1 MSCILKI
8 TDPILKPLLDGAG
21 LKSSYSNI
29 DELREAFEGVADKA
43 FVIPLTIR
51 SGEISRRKFGKVYRD
66 EGIKLQI
73 VMPGQEFFNQFTT
86 GEIPLEKFGKTDE
99 KGITL
104 TFDSIDTFLGFYL
117 ANYLYVTPD
126 NLLTQGNRKGLVD
139 SIGDILKNT
148 LDRIKGARHHHSR
161 AIEDLKFAD
170 ALYNYVNL
178 LYNYANLSVPQTI
191 SDLYSEI
198 EKKWNQ
204 YHTEKKER
212 VNEQAKAEE
221 NVEKIKQEE
230 KLQEPNPNANLFFE
244 SYDTYPKGNPNE
256 YQVIDK
262 PLSQARRKFLEYLKN
277 NEQDYAIRLM
287 QGATSFPTQTND
299 QGEYPTKQVIER
311 GVVGI
316 VVLRDDPS
324 KAVYLGKDGLTTEI
338 EQATYIP
345 YEIEGNEMKSP
356 YIPFYFSSTGEH
368 GKLKEEF
375 RKGGEF
381 VFNILNVKEEL
392 FKEEG
397 SIGSLGIRVEDIKIN
412 SLKGEQYAGLAYIEK
427 GERQIFVDRTTLSP
441 DEVDEVVKLLDGTY
455 EEVDLIKVVEYLND
469 LLSVSQ
475 DEINKGSAGGEIQ
488 FFPSVDKIMILP
500 KRIKEGDTY
509 QSVQSYPIYIDED
522 RELILKSLNAA
533 RVRFGRTEEGKLR
546 LGWTKYKMVD
556 GVLNE
561 LVVKRSEAVKF
572 YEDHSKVTLVKG
584 SSFKIASFNQRQI
597 QDTPLYY
604 VGLTSIRPDT
614 NLSIGEVNQLIF
626 QPITKVFPKDT
637 PGIVKEKQDQA
648 KLWSALFQLTDVTP
662 RFIFTDEDPFF
673 KNQNNPAF
681 YDLKDGNIYIRFSA
695 LKDPSFLRSVLVE
708 ELAHAITVPK
718 IKNNKNT
725 KEYKQLEADYKKAK
739 ELFKTYKEKEEYKN
753 LTDQQKS
760 NFDRLANYHLSSIE
774 EFVAGIS
781 VPYFRAFLRLG
792 ESSFLDKVKE
802 SIKALLDLI
811 LKGFSP
817 SLYTDVTTHV
827 FDFITTKEDLG
838 SKTELVEPVEPVE
851 LVEIEPKKGFKFKP
865 KEEDDLF
872 YASAPLTD
880 EVDLQVIKAIDAEI
894 GQYLFQ
900 AGQFGD
906 RVVVPFGEFVQGNVK
921 TQALWNRVYNSLG
934 GQLEDSEGERA
945 RWIEYFLSNE
955 DRLFKAWQEKSFLFK
970 FDRGEVSLSEDDV
983 DDVDEQENPEEE
995 QSKDPGFNRV
1005 DSEQNKTRMELAD
1018 KYAKV
1023 LVRLTPVGY
1032 EKGMVKLADFTNLWN
1047 RLQTELKNTLSFDE
1061 QYLRLSN
1068 QELQNRFPEIKT
1080 IYDRLT
1086 TLKENVT
1093 NNNLIVINS
1102 FQVSFSTAELPVYV
1116 PLFTK
1121 TDSGLKYNFFP
1132 QPRLDVQHLTFEINR
1147 MFREWAEPFEID
1159 EEFPTYDNNK
1169 ILNKL
1174 LSIKI
1179 NGVARPN
1186 DILNL
1191 LKGFLPIPEH
1201 EGFLTDS
1208 NLIEFYNHLV
1218 SLFRQRGNNAHILN
1232 GQFVDFIRNKQY
1244 WENPG
1249 GRLGESPGISTQFN
1263 QLLSALSKYSALSV
1277 SNMTT
1282 NAEGQNQSILL
1293 SWSSWLIGIKELN
1306 QGVSYRKKNPIFK
1319 YSLIANNIDA
1329 DNQIQP
1335 VNLSGSRY
1343 KDGERYEGSV
1353 SMNLD
1358 YIPYLRQ
1365 QFSTFSLDGVIEIS
1379 RAETKQSSF
1388 GYKFNWQDGKHP
1400 IKFEKFKS
1408 NIWSQDASQIYISNN
1423 QTENAKGYLRG
1434 ELERLKL
1441 EKESPNIYYPKYNN
1455 IKNEF
1460 HLFSYF
1466 SQGLKDKLI
1475 TEEPNEAIKNN
1486 RKEIE
1491 KELNQHFSNE
1501 IEILKENIF
1510 KQSGI
1515 PFDKNH
1521 PSLNVIELQK
1531 MILEMGFD
1539 NWLRAFVVNQEIYQL
1554 ENFITGHG
1562 DIGQHDKPYKR
1573 FGSNISTGTP
1583 VAVNKETQKYLEN
1596 TTHKQFSERIPTGNS
1611 FVLKSDIYQ
1620 FPTEQLEKDNELSLK
1635 LYYEKIG
1642 IKKSDKEIKREAKE
1656 NATPYSKTDVS
1667 DGQGAMTPDFGRML
1681 MIVTSNWSKEREE
1694 GFWFLK
1700 IQHKKNREI
1709 KLTEDEIDHYNKVN
1723 KKIEKEGIY
1732 WFFPPLKMQYRG
1744 EFIKQGNVAIEGLD
1758 KFSLAWL
1765 WPDELEDKN
1774 FGIIL
1779 ENMFKQGYDYMKY
1792 ETGTKIGTFIP
1803 DNLVEQ
1809 IKEGKIEL
1817 TIDSGHSIDL
1827 KYMKEQVKA
1836 SDHFKNSG
1844 PMSTQARKL
1853 VLSNL
1858 KFNKEYLNYNIKQA
1872 VKEWKKSQSEL
1883 SRFNRER
1890 LFEEISTDKKIDNKK
1905 LADLVSKEVKRRDLP
1920 ESVSAI
1926 FDNYGQLDYERFE
1939 QSVSPQLVETL
1950 IYSLLRKRIVR
1961 PQFPGEQYIQVS
1973 SAIYDGSERESVDEI
1988 YSKLG
1993 NTTKTNN
2000 VVIKSVYQQE
2010 GIRYAESINGI
2021 FSLRVNNSEKHFGNP
2036 FSSVPTEI
2044 AKGLIATN
2052 STKESVR
2059 KYIDWVINSNDERAI
2074 WIRTQLQSGT
2084 LKGKPIVY
2092 YKELG
2097 EPSHATALDYLINK
2111 YNWNSRDLD
2120 FYKIE
2125 GDKVTPAQCKI
2136 VLSGEFLKLLNLS
2149 EINNHLKKK
2158 EIKAVYDQLSVYEQ
2172 LEYKRYILNKLLLIP
2187 EFVEKHR
2194 RELTVFSS
2202 RIPGQGYNSMN
2213 IQIVK
2218 EFLPTYMGPIIV
2230 PNPLITTQSGTDFD
2244 FDKLPTITPKL
2255 NKEGKASNDP
2265 NNRMLEAVESI
2276 LLDPINFYRLTTPNH
2291 TKDIDVVVNNVLGKL
2306 GVSVTEPVR
2315 DSIFSFSTHLSK
2327 WWAMKMKDPLG
2338 IGATNNT
2345 FYTLIQDSDTK
2356 LNPKFQL
2363 VGELWVNVKFPFDR
2377 DDKEMNHPLLKSGK
2391 EKLAYVNQFI
2401 NITVDVAGNDKIGYT
2416 GLRKDNSGLLLFLL
2430 ENGVSFED
2438 AFYFINQPIIFKYH
2452 QKLAHYKNIGIGSK
2466 IAKDAVIGELLG
2478 IDFNYIDKGY
2488 IKDRT
2493 LKEIWNDI
2501 FQSIGEEKF
2510 TNLLDTIGTKPD
2522 TPKQREILAYYLV
2535 GLEMSNKMKDAQSY
2549 NNFDTSTSPNVL
2561 YSQAREN
2568 LIDDI
2573 KDTGLFD
2580 IKGIEQIH
2588 NDSVIAHLNVHDLFK
2603 KIAENAFGIKRDPLF
2618 MEEALRLGKLIYN
2631 PTDKAKFF
2639 TKFDNDYLLAILQNY
2654 GDITKEKIEKNLKG
2668 DLAKGWK
2675 KIKDK
2680 PEVKELTISKYI
2692 TENHSSKV
2700 NMVSLSLFLGLDND
2714 SETLNQISRDVRTLL
2729 ERHDTK
2735 EWAKQFVETALYSTL
2750 FSQSPVY
2757 YLKALPH
2764 EVVAKYLKEAYDNYQ
2779 GKVIQNADRIQQELD
2794 KFNAWFFENFKNQ
2807 EKAVEIEKALPRLN
2821 AEVLHSRKVLDKF
2834 VTELENTDYDFLE
2847 KEFGKDAVK
2856 QKQESNKKEFE
2867 RLKTHLTQVENNLLK
2882 YLTELVV
2889 KEGELKTGVQVK
2901 VNGFHGAFQ
2910 PFTEEFDLSKSGIEI
2925 GKDGEVGYKR
2935 GVKHSIPVIFA
2946 DSSFD
2951 VAESY
2956 TVDENLVEVRSK
2968 LDYQKGKVGK
2978 VYPVEINYKNPL
2990 VIDLKGAAIN
3000 NIMIVDS
3007 LIRIANEKGYDG
3019 LVIKNTVDDKFQ
3031 LHESERSNTYIV
3043 FSDKQIKKSRPLY
3056 SSNTEFIQA
3065 FSNKF
3070 IYERGYQ
3077 FSQYFLP
3084 LYKTDGIKNLNRD
3097 VKVKKFNPES
3107 WRYTDYKLS
3116 LEELN
3121 EEDFT
3126 KPCNDAP
3133 F

>member
-51 SGEISRRKFGKVYRD
+51 SDGFNRRKFGKVYKD
-66 EGIKLQI
+66 EGIKLQV
-73 VMPGQEFFNQFTT
+73 VMPGQEFFSQFNI
-86 GEIPLEKFGKTDE
+86 GEIPLEEFGSTDE

-104 TFDSIDTFLGFYL
+104 TFENIDTFLGFYL
-117 ANYLYVTPD
+117 ANYLYVTPE

-139 SIGDILKNT
+139 SIGDILSNT
-148 LDRIKGARHHHSR
+148 LGRIKGKGTHSR
-161 AIEDLKFAD
+161 AIEDLRFAD

-178 LYNYANLSVPQTI
+178 LYNYANLPVPQTI
-191 SDLYSEI
+191 TDLYAEI

-204 YHTEKKER
+204 FHTEKKER
-212 VNEQAKAEE
+212 VNEQAKAVE

-244 SYDTYPKGNPNE
+244 SYDTYPKGHPDE
-256 YQVIDK
+256 FQVIDK
-262 PLSQARRKFLEYLKN
+262 PLSKARRKFLEALKG

-299 QGEYPTKQVIER
+299 QGEYPSKQVIER

-338 EQATYIP
+338 EQAIYIP
-345 YEIEGNEMKSP
+345 YEVEGNEMKSP
-356 YIPFYFSSTGEH
+356 YIPFYFSNTGEH
-368 GKLKEEF
+368 GRLKEEF

-397 SIGSLGIRVEDIKIN
+397 TISQLGIKVEEIKIN
-412 SLKGEQYAGLAYIEK
+412 SLKGEKYAGVAYVEK
-427 GERQIFVDRTTLSP
+427 GGRQVIIDRTTLSP
-441 DEVDEVVKLLDGTY
+441 EEIDEVVTLLEGTY
-455 EEVDLIKVVEYLND
+455 EEADLIKVTAYLND
-469 LLSVSQ
+469 LISVSNE
-475 DEINKGSAGGEIQ
+475 EIKQGSDGGEIQ
-488 FFPSVDKIMILP
+488 FVPAIDRIWVIP
-500 KRIKEGDTY
+500 KRVKEGDTY
-509 QSVQSYPIYIDED
+509 KSVQSPPIGIEED

-533 RVRFGRTEEGKLR
+533 RVRFGRTDEGKLR

-561 LVVKRSEAVKF
+561 LVVKGKDAVKF
-572 YEDHSKVTLVKG
+572 YEDHTKVTLVKG
-584 SSFKIASFNQRQI
+584 SSLKIASFNQRQI
-597 QDTPLYY
+597 QDVPVYQ
-604 VGLTSIRPDT
+604 VGLARIKPDT
-614 NLSIGEVNQLIF
+614 SLNLGEVNQLIM
-626 QPITKVFPKDT
+626 QPLTKVDPLDKE
-637 PGIVKEKQDQA
+637 GVVKEKQDQL
-648 KLWSALFQLTDVTP
+648 KLWTALFQLADVSP
-662 RFIFTDEDPFF
+662 QFIFTEEDPLNLF
-673 KNQNNPAF
+673 KNQDNPA
-681 YDLKDGNIYIRFSA
+681 YYNPKDGNIYVRLSW

-718 IKNNKNT
+718 IRSNKKT
-725 KEYKQLEADYKKAK
+725 EEYKQLELDYKKAK
-739 ELFKTYKEKEEYKN
+739 ELLKTYKTKEEYLK
-753 LTDQQKS
+753 LSDQQKADL
-760 NFDRLANYHLSSIE
+760 DRIANYHLQSME

-781 VPYFRAFLRLG
+781 HPYFRAFLRLG

-802 SIKALLDLI
+802 NIKALLDLI
-811 LKGFSP
+811 LKGLSP

-827 FDFITTKEDLG
+827 FDFITSKE
-838 SKTELVEPVEPVE
+838 SNSSEAAAVEQVES
-851 LVEIEPKKGFKFKP
+851 IEPKKEFKFKP
-865 KEEDDLF
+865 KKEDDLF

-906 RVVVPFGEFVQGNVK
+906 KVVVPFGEFVQGNVK

-934 GQLEDSEGERA
+934 EELETSDGERS

-955 DRLFKAWQEKSFLFK
+955 TRLFKAWQEKSFLFK
-970 FDRGEVSLSEDDV
+970 FDSGEVSFDS
-983 DDVDEQENPEEE
+983 DEVEELENPEEE

-1005 DSEQNKTRMELAD
+1005 DSEQSKTRLELAD

-1032 EKGMVKLADFTNLWN
+1032 ENGRVKLADFTNLWN
-1047 RLQTELKNTLSFDE
+1047 RIQTELKNTLSFDE

-1068 QELQNRFPEIKT
+1068 EELQKRFPEVKT
-1080 IYDRLT
+1080 VYDRLT
-1086 TLKENVT
+1086 TLKENPSI
-1093 NNNLIVINS
+1093 NNLIVVES
-1102 FQVSFSTAELPVYV
+1102 FRVSFSTAELPVYV
-1116 PLFTK
+1116 PLFTQ
-1121 TDSGLKYNFFP
+1121 TDKGYKYNFFP

-1174 LSIKI
+1174 LSIKV

-1191 LKGFLPIPEH
+1191 LKEFLPIPEY
-1201 EGFLTDS
+1201 EGFLGDS
-1208 NLIEFYNHLV
+1208 NLIEFYNQLV
-1218 SLFRQRGNNAHILN
+1218 SLFRQRGNNVHILN

-1249 GRLGESPGISTQFN
+1249 GGLGESPGISTQFN

-1306 QGVSYRKKNPIFK
+1306 QGVSYRDKNPIFK
-1319 YSLIANNIDA
+1319 YSLIANNVDA
-1329 DNQIQP
+1329 TNPVQP

-1343 KDGERYEGSV
+1343 KEGERYEGEV

-1388 GYKFNWQDGKHP
+1388 GYKFDWQDGKHP

-1408 NIWSQDASQIYISNN
+1408 NIWSQDAFQIYITNN

-1441 EKESPNIYYPKYNN
+1441 ERESPNIYYPKYNN
-1455 IKNEF
+1455 IKGEF

-1466 SQGLKDKLI
+1466 SQGLKDKLVS
-1475 TEEPNEAIKNN
+1475 EEPSEAIKNN
-1486 RKEIE
+1486 KKEIE
-1491 KELNQHFSNE
+1491 KELNQHFDNE
-1501 IEILKENIF
+1501 VELLKSKVLN
-1510 KQSGI
+1510 QSGI
-1515 PFDKNH
+1515 PLSKSH
-1521 PSLNVIELQK
+1521 PSLNVIDLQK

-1539 NWLRAFVVNQEIYQL
+1539 NWLKAFVVNQEIYQL

-1583 VAVNKETQKYLEN
+1583 VVVDEMAETVLNN
-1596 TTHKQFSERIPTGNS
+1596 TVYKQFSKRIPTGTS

-1620 FPTEQLEKDNELSLK
+1620 FPTEKLEQDNETSLK
-1635 LYYEKIG
+1635 LYYDKIG
-1642 IKKSDKEIKREAKE
+1642 LKKSEEEIKKEAKE
-1656 NATPYSKTDVS
+1656 NANPYSKTDVS

-1681 MIVTSNWSKEREE
+1681 MMTTGNWSKEREE

-1700 IQHKKNREI
+1700 LQHKKNRGI
-1709 KLTEDEIDHYNKVN
+1709 KLTDVEQDHYDKVN
-1723 KKIEKEGIY
+1723 KKVEKEGVY

-1744 EFIKQGNVAIEGLD
+1744 EFTKQGNVAIEGLD

-1765 WPDELEDKN
+1765 WPDELEGKN
-1774 FGIIL
+1774 FGVIL
-1779 ENMFKQGYDYMKY
+1779 DNMFQQGYDYMKY

-1803 DNLVEQ
+1803 DNLVQQ
-1809 IKEGKIEL
+1809 IQEGKIEL
-1817 TIDSGHSIDL
+1817 TIDSGHNIDL

-1858 KFNKEYLNYNIKQA
+1858 KFNGEYLNDNIKQA
-1872 VKEWKKSQSEL
+1872 VKSWKQSQADL
-1883 SRFNRER
+1883 SKYNRER
-1890 LFEEISTDKKIDNKK
+1890 LLEEISTDGLIDNKK

-1920 ESVSAI
+1920 ESVAAI
-1926 FDNYGQLDYERFE
+1926 FDLYGNLDYERFE

-1950 IYSLLRKRIVR
+1950 IYSLLKKRIVR

-1973 SAIYDGSERESVDEI
+1973 SAIYDAPV
-1988 YSKLG
+1988 
-1993 NTTKTNN
+1993 
-2000 VVIKSVYQQE
+2000 KSVLKKE
-2010 GIRYAESINGI
+2010 GVDFVFEQNPELKEIGTPEQYSAYLDTIFPESKVKDIVYHGTRNTFDKFEKRNKEQYSIENETQTNSLLDGI
-2021 FSLRVNNSEKHFGNP
+2021 FFTDRN
-2036 FSSVPTEI
+2036 
-2044 AKGLIATN
+2044 
-2052 STKESVR
+2052 
-2059 KYIDWVINSNDERAI
+2059 
-2074 WIRTQLQSGT
+2074 
-2084 LKGKPIVY
+2084 
-2092 YKELG
+2092 
-2097 EPSHATALDYLINK
+2097 TALDNYTDENK
-2111 YNWNSRDLD
+2111 ILKSVILNIQNPLLSDNRRQVSNKNIKNQDGVITVEFIGNSISDVYVVFDPEQIHILGSEQDIRRFKNFVSERDLK
-2120 FYKIE
+2120 FYRIE
-2125 GDKVTPAQCKI
+2125 NGEVQLAECKV
-2136 VLSGEFLKLLNLS
+2136 VLSGEFLKLLNLP
-2149 EINNHLKKK
+2149 EIENHLRKK
-2158 EIKAVYDQLSVYEQ
+2158 EIKAVYDQLSAYEQ
-2172 LEYKRYILNKLLLIP
+2172 LEYKRYILNELLLIP
-2187 EFVEKHR
+2187 EFVQRHKK
-2194 RELTVFSS
+2194 ELTVFSS

-2230 PNPLITTQSGTDFD
+2230 ANPLITTQSGTDFD
-2244 FDKLPTITPKL
+2244 YDKLPTITPKL

-2265 NNRMLEAVESI
+2265 NNKMLEAVSSI
-2276 LLDPINFYRLTTPNH
+2276 LLDPINFHRLTTPNH
-2291 TKDIDVVVNNVLGKL
+2291 TKDIDTVVNNVLERL
-2306 GVSVTEPVR
+2306 GISVKEPVR
-2315 DSIFSFSTHLSK
+2315 DSIFSFSTHLDK

-2356 LNPKFQL
+2356 LNPRFQL
-2363 VGELWVNVKFPFDR
+2363 VGGLWVDTKFPFER
-2377 DDKEMNHPLLKSGK
+2377 ENKEMNYPLTQSGK
-2391 EKLAYVNQFI
+2391 DKLNYVNQFI
-2401 NITVDVAGNDKIGYT
+2401 NITVDVASKDFIGYT

-2452 QKLAHYKNIGIGSK
+2452 QKVAQYKSIGIGRK
-2466 IAKDAVIGELLG
+2466 IAKDAVLGQLLG
-2478 IDFNYIDKGY
+2478 INVTYKDGEY
-2488 IKDRT
+2488 IKNRT
-2493 LKEIWNDI
+2493 LEEIWNDI
-2501 FQSIGEEKF
+2501 NQMVGEKKF
-2510 TNLLDTIGTKPD
+2510 TNLLDTVGTNPD
-2522 TPKQREILAYYLV
+2522 TQKQKQILAYYLV
-2535 GLEMSNKMKDAQSY
+2535 GLEMSNKMRDAQSY
-2549 NNFDTSTSPNVL
+2549 NNFDTSTAPNVL

-2568 LIDDI
+2568 LREQV
-2573 KDTGLFD
+2573 KSTGLFN
-2580 IKGIEQIH
+2580 IEGIDQIH
-2588 NDSVIAHLNVHDLFK
+2588 NDSVISHLNVHELFK
-2603 KIAENAFGIKRDPLF
+2603 EVAKVAFPIKRDSLF
-2618 MEEALRLGKLIYN
+2618 MEEALRLGELIYN
-2631 PTDKAKFF
+2631 PVDKAKFF

-2654 GDITKEKIEKNLKG
+2654 GSINKEKIEDNLKG

-2680 PEVKELTISKYI
+2680 VKDLTISKYI

-2700 NMVSLSLFLGLDND
+2700 NMVSLTLFLGLDND

-2729 ERHDTK
+2729 KRPDTK
-2735 EWAKQFVETALYSTL
+2735 AWAEQFVETALYSTL

-2764 EVVAKYLKEAYDNYQ
+2764 EVVAKYLKEAYDNYLNNTGEASVVLVNTYEGKISKLEDNQIFVFGSNPIGINGNPSKGTGGAALVAHNIAGVKQGEKMDNKLSNSGKAWGITTVTGPGKPLSKTPEEIKEGIRKLYDYALQNPNKEFLVAYQ
-2779 GKVIQNADRIQQELD
+2779 GKTGKNLNGYTNQQLADMFTHTLVPPNV
-2794 KFNAWFFENFKNQ
+2794 KF
-2807 EKAVEIEKALPRLN
+2807 
-2821 AEVLHSRKVLDKF
+2821 
-2834 VTELENTDYDFLE
+2834 E
-2847 KEFGKDAVK
+2847 KEF
-2856 QKQESNKKEFE
+2856 ST
-2867 RLKTHLTQVENNLLK
+2867 L
-2882 YLTELVV
+2882 
-2889 KEGELKTGVQVK
+2889 
-2901 VNGFHGAFQ
+2901 
-2910 PFTEEFDLSKSGIEI
+2910 FTL
-2925 GKDGEVGYKR
+2925 
-2935 GVKHSIPVIFA
+2935 
-2946 DSSFD
+2946 DSSG
-2951 VAESY
+2951 
-2956 TVDENLVEVRSK
+2956 TSK
-2968 LDYQKGKVGK
+2968 K
-2978 VYPVEINYKNPL
+2978 
-2990 VIDLKGAAIN
+2990 
-3000 NIMIVDS
+3000 
-3007 LIRIANEKGYDG
+3007 
-3019 LVIKNTVDDKFQ
+3019 T
-3031 LHESERSNTYIV
+3031 
-3043 FSDKQIKKSRPLY
+3043 
-3056 SSNTEFIQA
+3056 FIQA

-3084 LYKTDGIKNLNRD
+3084 LYKADGIRNLSRD
-3097 VKVKKFNPES
+3097 IKVERFNPEA
-3107 WRYTDYKLS
+3107 WRYTDYKLDLVS
-3116 LEELN
+3116 LEEQ
-3121 EEDFT
+3121 EDFT
-3126 KPCNDAP
+3126 KPCNDIP

>member
-51 SGEISRRKFGKVYRD
+51 SDGFNRRKFGKVYKD
-66 EGIKLQI
+66 EGRNSIKLQI
-73 VMPGQEFFNQFTT
+73 VMPGQEFFSQFNI
-86 GEIPLEKFGKTDE
+86 GEIPLEEFGSTDE

-104 TFDSIDTFLGFYL
+104 TFESIDTFLGFYL
-117 ANYLYVTPD
+117 ANYLYVTPE
-126 NLLTQGNRKGLVD
+126 NLLTQGKRKGLVD
-139 SIGDILKNT
+139 SIGDILSNT
-148 LDRIKGARHHHSR
+148 LGRIKGKGNHSR

-178 LYNYANLSVPQTI
+178 LYNYVNLPVPQTI
-191 SDLYSEI
+191 TDLHAEI

-204 YHTEKKER
+204 FHTEKKER
-212 VNEQAKAEE
+212 VNEQAKAKE
-221 NVEKIKQEE
+221 NIEKVKQEE
-230 KLQEPNPNANLFFE
+230 RLEEPNPNANLFFE
-244 SYDTYPKGNPNE
+244 SYDTYLKGHPDE
-256 YQVIDK
+256 FQVIDK
-262 PLSQARRKFLEYLKN
+262 PLSQARRKFLEALKG

-299 QGEYPTKQVIER
+299 QGEYPSKQVIER
-311 GVVGI
+311 GVVAV
-316 VVLRDDPS
+316 VVLREDPS

-345 YEIEGNEMKSP
+345 YEVEGNEMKSP
-356 YIPFYFSSTGEH
+356 YIPFYFSNTGEH

-397 SIGSLGIRVEDIKIN
+397 TISQLGIKVEDIKIN
-412 SLKGEQYAGLAYIEK
+412 SLKGEKYAGVAYVEK
-427 GERQIFVDRTTLSP
+427 GGRQVIIDRTTLNP
-441 DEVDEVVKLLDGTY
+441 EEIDEVVTLLEGIY
-455 EEVDLIKVVEYLND
+455 EEADLIKVTAYLND
-469 LLSVSQ
+469 LISVSN
-475 DEINKGSAGGEIQ
+475 DEVKQGSDGGEIQ
-488 FFPSVDKIMILP
+488 FVPVIDKIWVIP

-509 QSVQSYPIYIDED
+509 KSVQSPPIGIEED

-546 LGWTKYKMVD
+546 LAWTKYKMVD

-561 LVVKRSEAVKF
+561 LVVKRKEAIKF
-572 YEDHSKVTLVKG
+572 YEEHTKVTLVKG
-584 SSFKIASFNQRQI
+584 TSLKIASFNQRQV
-597 QDTPLYY
+597 QDVPVYQ
-604 VGLTSIRPDT
+604 VGLTRIKPDT
-614 NLSIGEVNQLIF
+614 SLNLGEVYQLVM
-626 QPITKVFPKDT
+626 QPLTQVFPLDT
-637 PGIVKEKQDQA
+637 PAIVKEKQDQI
-648 KLWSALFQLTDVTP
+648 KLWSALYQLTDVTP
-662 RFIFTDEDPFF
+662 KFIFTDEDPLNSF
-673 KNQNNPAF
+673 KNQDNPA
-681 YDLKDGNIYIRFSA
+681 YYNPKDGNIYIRFSA
-695 LKDPSFLRSVLVE
+695 LKDSAFLRSILVE

-718 IKNNKNT
+718 IRSNKKT
-725 KEYKQLEADYKKAK
+725 EEYKQLEVDYKKAK
-739 ELFKTYKEKEEYKN
+739 ELLKTYKTKEEYQK
-753 LTDQQKS
+753 LSDLQKS
-760 NFDRLANYHLSSIE
+760 DLDRLANYHLQSME

-792 ESSFLDKVKE
+792 ESSFLDKVRE
-802 SIKALLDLI
+802 NIKALLDLI
-811 LKGFSP
+811 LKGLSP

-827 FDFITTKEDLG
+827 FDFITSKEE
-838 SKTELVEPVEPVE
+838 TVEVEQKE
-851 LVEIEPKKGFKFKP
+851 QKEQKEQIEPKKEFKFKP
-865 KEEDDLF
+865 KKEDDLF

-906 RVVVPFGEFVQGNVK
+906 KVVVPFGEFVQGNVK

-934 GQLEDSEGERA
+934 EELETSDGERS

-955 DRLFKAWQEKSFLFK
+955 TRLFKAWQEKSFLFR
-970 FDRGEVSLSEDDV
+970 FDSGEVSFDSDDEIEED
-983 DDVDEQENPEEE
+983 EKPENE

-1005 DSEQNKTRMELAD
+1005 DSEQSKTRLELAD

-1032 EKGMVKLADFTNLWN
+1032 ESGRVKLADFTNLWN
-1047 RLQTELKNTLSFDE
+1047 RIQTELKNTLSFDE

-1068 QELQNRFPEIKT
+1068 EELQNRFPEVKT
-1080 IYDRLT
+1080 VYDRLT
-1086 TLKENVT
+1086 TLKENPSV
-1093 NNNLIVINS
+1093 NNLIVVES
-1102 FQVSFSTAELPVYV
+1102 FRVSFSTAELPVYV
-1116 PLFTK
+1116 PLFTQ
-1121 TDSGLKYNFFP
+1121 TDKGYKYNFFP

-1174 LSIKI
+1174 LSIKV

-1191 LKGFLPIPEH
+1191 LKEFLPIPEY
-1201 EGFLTDS
+1201 EGFLGDS
-1208 NLIEFYNHLV
+1208 NLIEFYNQLV
-1218 SLFRQRGNNAHILN
+1218 SLFRQRGNNVHILN

-1249 GRLGESPGISTQFN
+1249 GGLGESPGISTQFN

-1306 QGVSYRKKNPIFK
+1306 QGVSYRDKNPIFK
-1319 YSLIANNIDA
+1319 YSLIANNVDA
-1329 DNQIQP
+1329 INPVQP

-1343 KDGERYEGSV
+1343 KEGERYEGEV

-1388 GYKFNWQDGKHP
+1388 GYKFDWQDSKHP

-1408 NIWSQDASQIYISNN
+1408 NIWSQDAFQIYISNN

-1441 EKESPNIYYPKYNN
+1441 ERESPNIYYPKYNN
-1455 IKNEF
+1455 IKGEF

-1466 SQGLKDKLI
+1466 SQGLKDKLVSG
-1475 TEEPNEAIKNN
+1475 EPAEAIKNN
-1486 RKEIE
+1486 KKEIE
-1491 KELNQHFSNE
+1491 KELNQHFNNE
-1501 IEILKENIF
+1501 VELLKSKVLN
-1510 KQSGI
+1510 QSGI
-1515 PFDKNH
+1515 PLDKNH
-1521 PSLNVIELQK
+1521 PSLNVMDLQK
-1531 MILEMGFD
+1531 MIFEMGFD
-1539 NWLRAFVVNQEIYQL
+1539 NWLKAFVVNQEIYQL
-1554 ENFITGHG
+1554 ENFITEHG

-1583 VAVNKETQKYLEN
+1583 VVVDEMAKEVLFN
-1596 TTHKQFSERIPTGNS
+1596 TRYKQFSERIPTGTS

-1620 FPTEQLEKDNELSLK
+1620 FPTEKLEQDNETSLRF
-1635 LYYEKIG
+1635 YYDKIG
-1642 IKKSDKEIKREAKE
+1642 LKKSDEEIKKEAKE

-1667 DGQGAMTPDFGRML
+1667 DGQGAMTPDFGRLL
-1681 MIVTSNWSKEREE
+1681 MMTTGNWSKEREE

-1700 IQHKKNREI
+1700 LQHKKNRGI
-1709 KLTEDEIDHYNKVN
+1709 KLTDVEQDHYDNVN
-1723 KKIEKEGIY
+1723 KKVEKEGVY

-1744 EFIKQGNVAIEGLD
+1744 EFTKQGNVAIEGLD

-1765 WPDELEDKN
+1765 WPDELEGKN
-1774 FGIIL
+1774 FGVIL
-1779 ENMFKQGYDYMKY
+1779 NNMFQQGYDYMKY

-1803 DNLVEQ
+1803 DNLVQQ
-1809 IKEGKIEL
+1809 IQEGKIEL
-1817 TIDSGHSIDL
+1817 TIDSGHGIDL

-1836 SDHFKNSG
+1836 SDHFKDSG

-1858 KFNKEYLNYNIKQA
+1858 KFNGEYLNDNIKEA
-1872 VKEWKKSQSEL
+1872 VKSWKQSQVDL
-1883 SRFNRER
+1883 SKYNRER
-1890 LFEEISTDKKIDNKK
+1890 LLEEISTDGLIDNKK

-1920 ESVSAI
+1920 ESVAAI
-1926 FDNYGQLDYERFE
+1926 FDLYGNLDYERFE

-1950 IYSLLRKRIVR
+1950 IYSLLKKRIVR

-1973 SAIYDGSERESVDEI
+1973 SAIYDGSERDLKFYRIENGEV
-1988 YSKLG
+1988 
-1993 NTTKTNN
+1993 
-2000 VVIKSVYQQE
+2000 QP
-2010 GIRYAESINGI
+2010 AEC
-2021 FSLRVNNSEKHFGNP
+2021 
-2036 FSSVPTEI
+2036 
-2044 AKGLIATN
+2044 
-2052 STKESVR
+2052 
-2059 KYIDWVINSNDERAI
+2059 
-2074 WIRTQLQSGT
+2074 
-2084 LKGKPIVY
+2084 
-2092 YKELG
+2092 
-2097 EPSHATALDYLINK
+2097 
-2111 YNWNSRDLD
+2111 
-2120 FYKIE
+2120 
-2125 GDKVTPAQCKI
+2125 KV
-2136 VLSGEFLKLLNLS
+2136 VLSGEFLKLLNLP
-2149 EINNHLKKK
+2149 EIENHLKKK
-2158 EIKAVYDQLSVYEQ
+2158 EIKVVYDQLSAYEKI
-2172 LEYKRYILNKLLLIP
+2172 EYKRYILNELLLMP
-2187 EFVEKHR
+2187 EFVEKHK

-2230 PNPLITTQSGTDFD
+2230 ANPLITTQSGTDFD
-2244 FDKLPTITPKL
+2244 YDKLPTITPKL

-2265 NNRMLEAVESI
+2265 NNKMLEAVSSI
-2276 LLDPINFYRLTTPNH
+2276 LLDPINFHRLTTPNH
-2291 TKDIDVVVNNVLGKL
+2291 TKDIDIVVNNVLERL
-2306 GVSVTEPVR
+2306 GISVKEPVR
-2315 DSIFSFSTHLSK
+2315 DSIFSFSTHLDK

-2356 LNPKFQL
+2356 LNPRFQL
-2363 VGELWVNVKFPFDR
+2363 VDGLWIDTKFPFER
-2377 DDKEMNHPLLKSGK
+2377 ENREMNYPLTRSGK
-2391 EKLAYVNQFI
+2391 DKLNYVNQFI
-2401 NITVDVAGNDKIGYT
+2401 NITVDVASKDLIGYT

-2452 QKLAHYKNIGIGSK
+2452 QLLSKYLDQGESLTDAKNQ
-2466 IAKDAVIGELLG
+2466 VIKELLG
-2478 IDFNYIDKGY
+2478 IQVEEETQYGTKKVPREVIYQQINDK
-2488 IKDRT
+2488 IKT
-2493 LKEIWNDI
+2493 
-2501 FQSIGEEKF
+2501 EKF
-2510 TNLLDTIGTKPD
+2510 TNLLDTVGTKPD
-2522 TPKQREILAYYLV
+2522 TQKQKEILAYYLI
-2535 GLEMSNKMKDAQSY
+2535 GLEMSNKMRDAQSY
-2549 NNFDTSTSPNVL
+2549 NNFDTSTAPNVF

-2568 LIDDI
+2568 LREQV
-2573 KDTGLFD
+2573 KSTSLFD
-2580 IKGIEQIH
+2580 IKGIDQIH
-2588 NDSVIAHLNVHDLFK
+2588 NDSVISHLNVHELFK
-2603 KIAENAFGIKRDPLF
+2603 DIAKVAFPIKRDSLF
-2618 MEEALRLGKLIYN
+2618 MEEALRLGELIYN
-2631 PTDKAKFF
+2631 PVDKAKFF

-2654 GDITKEKIEKNLKG
+2654 GSINKEKIEDNLKG

-2680 PEVKELTISKYI
+2680 VKDLTISKYI

-2714 SETLNQISRDVRTLL
+2714 PETLNQISRDVRTLL
-2729 ERHDTK
+2729 KRPDTK
-2735 EWAKQFVETALYSTL
+2735 AWAEQFVETALYSTL

-2779 GKVIQNADRIQQELD
+2779 
-2794 KFNAWFFENFKNQ
+2794 
-2807 EKAVEIEKALPRLN
+2807 P
-2821 AEVLHSRKVLDKF
+2821 
-2834 VTELENTDYDFLE
+2834 TEQF
-2847 KEFGKDAVK
+2847 
-2856 QKQESNKKEFE
+2856 
-2867 RLKTHLTQVENNLLK
+2867 
-2882 YLTELVV
+2882 
-2889 KEGELKTGVQVK
+2889 
-2901 VNGFHGAFQ
+2901 
-2910 PFTEEFDLSKSGIEI
+2910 
-2925 GKDGEVGYKR
+2925 
-2935 GVKHSIPVIFA
+2935 
-2946 DSSFD
+2946 
-2951 VAESY
+2951 
-2956 TVDENLVEVRSK
+2956 
-2968 LDYQKGKVGK
+2968 
-2978 VYPVEINYKNPL
+2978 
-2990 VIDLKGAAIN
+2990 
-3000 NIMIVDS
+3000 
-3007 LIRIANEKGYDG
+3007 
-3019 LVIKNTVDDKFQ
+3019 IK
-3031 LHESERSNTYIV
+3031 
-3043 FSDKQIKKSRPLY
+3043 
-3056 SSNTEFIQA
+3056 A

-3084 LYKTDGIKNLNRD
+3084 LYKADGIRNLSRD
-3097 VKVKKFNPES
+3097 IKVERFNPEA
-3107 WRYTDYKLS
+3107 WRYTDYKLDLVS
-3116 LEELN
+3116 LEELKQPEMN
-3121 EEDFT
+3121 QTTEFTNHSGGAKGGDTVWDQEGRKVGIENHNHYTVAYYDKLSTEEKKQLNSQYLQTVNFLKRGVLDINSYAGKLVRRDMIQANNGEAIYGVTELVKSGIKGRKGYTNKVTYSVPEGGTGYAIARGIILGKPVYVFNQSNEYGNEIGWYKWEGNDFVKTDTPTLTKNFTGIGTTEINEAGKQAIRDVYEKTMEGSSTQIEFTKGSKGIGEEISSYKDGLAYALTNPVFTSPTGSLWSRSWTPTQLAIRKYMERGIVFEGKTYKDVEEAYQKNKTKYSIGQTRDTFMLGLLEIKLKTYPKLVTMIEEKGGLSYLTDSTHQPTKKNSHWETGGDNAFIKLLTQAYLNVTGKVQSQPKQLGLFDEEDFT
-3126 KPCNDAP
+3126 KPCDIP

>member
-8 TDPILKPLLDGAG
+8 TDPILKPLLDSAG

-43 FVIPLTIR
+43 FVIPLSIR
-51 SGEISRRKFGKVYRD
+51 SEGFSRRKFGKVYRD

-73 VMPGQEFFNQFTT
+73 VMPGQEFFSQFAI
-86 GEIPLEKFGKTDE
+86 GDIPLEEFGKTDQ

-117 ANYLYVTPD
+117 ANYLYVTPE

-139 SIGDILKNT
+139 SIGDILTNT
-148 LDRIKGARHHHSR
+148 LGRLKGKGTHSR

-178 LYNYANLSVPQTI
+178 LYTYANLAVPQTI
-191 SDLYSEI
+191 TDLYSEI

-204 YHTEKKER
+204 FHKEKKER
-212 VNEQAKAEE
+212 VNEQVRAEE
-221 NVEKIKQEE
+221 NIQKIKQEE

-244 SYDTYPKGNPNE
+244 SYDTYPKGNPDE
-256 YQVIDK
+256 FQVIDK
-262 PLSQARRKFLEYLKN
+262 PLSQARRKFLEALKGH
-277 NEQDYAIRLM
+277 EQDYAVRLM

-299 QGEYPTKQVIER
+299 QGQYPTKEVIER

-316 VVLRDDPS
+316 VVLRDDSS

-345 YEIEGNEMKSP
+345 YEVEGNEMKSP
-356 YIPFYFSSTGEH
+356 YIPFYFSNTGEH

-397 SIGSLGIRVEDIKIN
+397 TVGSLGIRVEDIKIN
-412 SLKGEQYAGLAYIEK
+412 SLKGEQYAGVAYIEK
-427 GERQIFVDRTTLSP
+427 GGRQIFVDRTTLSP
-441 DEVDEVVKLLDGTY
+441 EEIDEVVKLLEGTY
-455 EEVDLIKVVEYLND
+455 EEADLIKVVAYLND

-475 DEINKGSAGGEIQ
+475 EEVSKGSDGGEIQ
-488 FFPSVDKIMILP
+488 FFPAVDRIMILP
-500 KRIKEGDTY
+500 KRIKTEEGY
-509 QSVQSYPIYIDED
+509 QYVQSSPIYIDED
-522 RELILKSLNAA
+522 RELVLKSLNAA

-561 LVVKRSEAVKF
+561 LVVKGKDAVKF
-572 YEDHSKVTLVKG
+572 YEDHSKVTLIKG
-584 SSFKIASFNQRQI
+584 SSLKIASFNQRQI
-597 QDTPLYY
+597 QDSPIYY

-614 NLSIGEVNQLIF
+614 SLSIGEVNQLIM
-626 QPITKVFPKDT
+626 QPLTKVDPLDK
-637 PGIVKEKQDQA
+637 PGIVKEKQEQI
-648 KLWSALFQLTDVTP
+648 KLWNALFNLSEVTP
-662 RFIFTDEDPFF
+662 KFIFTEEDPVNLF
-673 KNQNNPAF
+673 KNQDNPA
-681 YDLKDGNIYIRFSA
+681 YYNPKDGNIYIKLST
-695 LKDPSFLRSVLVE
+695 LSDPTYLRRALVE

-718 IKNNKNT
+718 IKSNKGSN
-725 KEYKQLEADYKKAK
+725 EYKQLEEDYRKAK
-739 ELFKTYKEKEEYKN
+739 ELFKTYKQKEEYKN

-760 NFDRLANYHLSSIE
+760 DMDKLAQYYLQSIE

-781 VPYFRAFLRLG
+781 IPYFRAFLRLG
-792 ESSFLDKVKE
+792 ESSFLNKVKE
-802 SIKALLDLI
+802 NIKALLDLI
-811 LKGFSP
+811 LKGLAP

-827 FDFITTKEDLG
+827 FDFITSKEEIG
-838 SKTELVEPVEPVE
+838 GKTELEVDLIQP
-851 LVEIEPKKGFKFKP
+851 IEPKKEFKFKP
-865 KEEDDLF
+865 KKEDDLF

-906 RVVVPFGEFVQGNVK
+906 KVVVPFGEFVQGNVK

-934 GQLEDSEGERA
+934 EQLEDSEGERS

-970 FDRGEVSLSEDDV
+970 FDSGEVFINEV
-983 DDVDEQENPEEE
+983 DEVDEQENPEEE
-995 QSKDPGFNRV
+995 QGKDPGFNRV
-1005 DSEQNKTRMELAD
+1005 DSEQSKTRMELAD

-1023 LVRLTPVGY
+1023 FVRLTPVGY
-1032 EKGMVKLADFTNLWN
+1032 ENGMVKLADFTNLWN

-1061 QYLRLSN
+1061 QYFKLSD

-1086 TLKENVT
+1086 TLKDNIT

-1121 TDSGLKYNFFP
+1121 TDKGLKYNFFP
-1132 QPRLDVQHLTFEINR
+1132 QPRLDVQHLTYEINR
-1147 MFREWAEPFEID
+1147 MFREWAEPFEVD

-1174 LSIKI
+1174 LSIKV

-1191 LKGFLPIPEH
+1191 LKGFLPIPEY
-1201 EGFLTDS
+1201 EGFLADS
-1208 NLIEFYNHLV
+1208 NLIEFYNQLV
-1218 SLFRQRGNNAHILN
+1218 SLFRQRGNNVHILN

-1249 GRLGESPGISTQFN
+1249 GGLGESPGISTQFN

-1306 QGVSYRKKNPIFK
+1306 QGISYRIKNPIFK
-1319 YSLIANNIDA
+1319 YSLIVNNIDA
-1329 DNQIQP
+1329 TNQLQP

-1353 SMNLD
+1353 SMDLD
-1358 YIPYLRQ
+1358 YISYLRQ
-1365 QFSTFSLDGVIEIS
+1365 QFSTFSLDGIIEIS

-1441 EKESPNIYYPKYNN
+1441 ERESPNIYYPKYNN

-1475 TEEPNEAIKNN
+1475 SEEPAEAIKNN

-1491 KELNQHFSNE
+1491 KELNQHFNNE
-1501 IEILKENIF
+1501 VETLKENIF
-1510 KQSGI
+1510 NQSGT
-1515 PFDKNH
+1515 PFTKDH
-1521 PSLNVIELQK
+1521 SSLNVIDLQK
-1531 MILEMGFD
+1531 MIFEMGFD
-1539 NWLRAFVVNQEIYQL
+1539 NWLRAFVINQEIYQI

-1573 FGSNISTGTP
+1573 FGSNISTGVP
-1583 VAVNKETQKYLEN
+1583 VVVNEETQTYLEN
-1596 TTHKQFSERIPTGNS
+1596 TFYKQFSERIPTGNS

-1620 FPTEQLEKDNELSLK
+1620 FPTEQLERDNETSLR
-1635 LYYEKIG
+1635 LYYDKIG
-1642 IKKSDKEIKREAKE
+1642 LKKSDEEIKKEAIE

-1667 DGQGAMTPDFGRML
+1667 DGQGAMTPDFGRLL
-1681 MIVTSNWSKEREE
+1681 MMVTGNWSMEREE

-1700 IQHKKNREI
+1700 LQHKKNKGI
-1709 KLTEDEIDHYNKVN
+1709 KLTDDEIDHYNKVN
-1723 KKIEKEGIY
+1723 KKVEKEGVY

-1744 EFIKQGNVAIEGLD
+1744 EFIKQGNMAIEGLD

-1774 FGIIL
+1774 FGVIL
-1779 ENMFKQGYDYMKY
+1779 DNMFTQGYDYMKY

-1858 KFNKEYLNYNIKQA
+1858 RFNGEYLNDNIKQA
-1872 VKEWKKSQSEL
+1872 VKGWKESQSDL

-1890 LFEEISTDKKIDNKK
+1890 LLEEISTDGLIDNKK

-1973 SAIYDGSERESVDEI
+1973 SAIYDAPVRSSIKKEGVDFVFEQSPALKEIGTPEQYSAYLDTIFPNSKVKDIVYHGTRSQFEKFEKREKEK
-1988 YSKLG
+1988 YSIE
-1993 NTTKTNN
+1993 NETQTN
-2000 VVIKSVYQQE
+2000 SLL
-2010 GIRYAESINGI
+2010 NGI
-2021 FSLRVNNSEKHFGNP
+2021 FFTDR
-2036 FSSVPTEI
+2036 
-2044 AKGLIATN
+2044 
-2052 STKESVR
+2052 
-2059 KYIDWVINSNDERAI
+2059 
-2074 WIRTQLQSGT
+2074 Q
-2084 LKGKPIVY
+2084 
-2092 YKELG
+2092 
-2097 EPSHATALDYLINK
+2097 TALDNYTDGNK
-2111 YNWNSRDLD
+2111 YIKSTIVNIQNPFISNDRRDVSNKNVKNKDGVITTEFIGDTVADVFVVFEPEQIHILGSKQDVERFKNFVNERDLD

-2136 VLSGEFLKLLNLS
+2136 VLSGEFLKLLNLP
-2149 EINNHLKKK
+2149 EINNHIKKK
-2158 EIKAVYDQLSVYEQ
+2158 EIKAVYDQLSAYEQ
-2172 LEYKRYILNKLLLIP
+2172 LEYKRYILNELLLIP
-2187 EFVEKHR
+2187 EFVDKHK

-2230 PNPLITTQSGTDFD
+2230 ANPLITTQSGTDFD
-2244 FDKLPTITPKL
+2244 YDKLPTITPKL

-2265 NNRMLEAVESI
+2265 NNRMLESVESI
-2276 LLDPINFYRLTTPNH
+2276 LLDPINFHRLTTPNH
-2291 TKDIDVVVNNVLGKL
+2291 TKDIDIVVNNVLEKL
-2306 GVSVTEPVR
+2306 GINVTEPIR

-2345 FYTLIQDSDTK
+2345 FYTLIQDSDSK
-2356 LNPKFQL
+2356 LNPRFQL
-2363 VGELWVNVKFPFDR
+2363 VDGLWVDTKFPFER
-2377 DDKEMNHPLLKSGK
+2377 DDREMNYPLTKSGK
-2391 EKLAYVNQFI
+2391 DKLNYVNQFI
-2401 NITVDVAGNDKIGYT
+2401 NITVDVASKDAIGYT

-2452 QKLAHYKNIGIGSK
+2452 QLLSKYLDQGESITDAKNQ
-2466 IAKDAVIGELLG
+2466 VITQLLG
-2478 IDFNYIDKGY
+2478 IQTEEEING
-2488 IKDRT
+2488 RT
-2493 LKEIWNDI
+2493 KKIPRDVIYQKIYSLINI
-2501 FQSIGEEKF
+2501 EKF
-2510 TNLLDTIGTKPD
+2510 TNLLDTVGTKPD
-2522 TPKQREILAYYLV
+2522 TQKQKQILAYYLV
-2535 GLEMSNKMKDAQSY
+2535 GLEMSNKMRDAQSY
-2549 NNFDTSTSPNVL
+2549 NNFDTSTAPNVL

-2568 LIDDI
+2568 LKDEV

-2580 IKGIEQIH
+2580 IEGIEQIH
-2588 NDSVIAHLNVHDLFK
+2588 NDSVISHLNVHDLFK
-2603 KIAENAFGIKRDPLF
+2603 EIAENAFPIKRDPLF
-2618 MEEALRLGKLIYN
+2618 MEEALRLGELIYN
-2631 PTDKAKFF
+2631 PVDKAKFF

-2654 GDITKEKIEKNLKG
+2654 GSINEEKIEDNLKG

-2680 PEVKELTISKYI
+2680 VKDLTISKYI

-2729 ERHDTK
+2729 KRPDTK
-2735 EWAKQFVETALYSTL
+2735 AWAEQFVETALYSTL

-2764 EVVAKYLKEAYDNYQ
+2764 EVVAKYLKEAYDKYQ
-2779 GKVIQNADRIQQELD
+2779 
-2794 KFNAWFFENFKNQ
+2794 
-2807 EKAVEIEKALPRLN
+2807 P
-2821 AEVLHSRKVLDKF
+2821 
-2834 VTELENTDYDFLE
+2834 TE
-2847 KEFGKDAVK
+2847 
-2856 QKQESNKKEFE
+2856 Q
-2867 RLKTHLTQVENNLLK
+2867 
-2882 YLTELVV
+2882 
-2889 KEGELKTGVQVK
+2889 
-2901 VNGFHGAFQ
+2901 
-2910 PFTEEFDLSKSGIEI
+2910 
-2925 GKDGEVGYKR
+2925 
-2935 GVKHSIPVIFA
+2935 
-2946 DSSFD
+2946 
-2951 VAESY
+2951 
-2956 TVDENLVEVRSK
+2956 
-2968 LDYQKGKVGK
+2968 
-2978 VYPVEINYKNPL
+2978 
-2990 VIDLKGAAIN
+2990 
-3000 NIMIVDS
+3000 
-3007 LIRIANEKGYDG
+3007 
-3019 LVIKNTVDDKFQ
+3019 
-3031 LHESERSNTYIV
+3031 
-3043 FSDKQIKKSRPLY
+3043 
-3056 SSNTEFIQA
+3056 FIQA

-3084 LYKTDGIKNLNRD
+3084 LYKADGIKNLSRD
-3097 VKVKKFNPES
+3097 VKVALFNPEA

-3121 EEDFT
+3121 QPEMIKEQSTEFINHSGGAKGGDTVWDQEGRKVGIVNHNHYTVAFYDKLSIEEKKQLNQQYLQTVDFLKRGVLDFNSYAGKLVRRDMIQANNGDAIYGVTELVKPGVKGRKGYVNKATYNIPEGGTGYAIARGIILGKPVYVFNQSNEYGNEVGWYKWQGNDFIKSETPILTKNFTGIGTTEINEAGKQAIRDVYEKTMQQPSLVNEEDFT
-3126 KPCNDAP
+3126 KPCNDVP